1 MSLTYHDEDGLL
13 HQERIE
19 QPATHSVSS
28 IQSSSKAPVKGHCKN
43 VGLSGRLMK
52 GAGTHLESWLQE
64 LSFELSNVSQEE
76 VYEWLLSEP
85 DPKTETVLQ
94 NVIKHVGTKR
104 LGHNNPI
111 LSVAY
116 SGELFLQR
124 MKNQCGCGVLKMAL
138 FCV

>member
-43 VGLSGRLMK
+43 VGLSGRLKK
-52 GAGTHLESWLQE
+52 GAGTHLASWLQE

-85 DPKTETVLQ
+85 DPKTEILLQ
-94 NVIKHVGTKR
+94 NVIKQVGTKN
-104 LGHNNPI
+104 LDHNNRI
-111 LSVAY
+111 VSIAY
-116 SGELFLQR
+116 GGELL
-124 MKNQCGCGVLKMAL
+124 VT
-138 FCV
+138 